1 MSARKNYT
9 VTRTTH
15 ASSSADDKVRKA
27 YQNASQMMKD
37 SGYGL
42 KSNVE
47 VFVDPNLPF
56 MGYSM
61 PLQKGY
67 RIVVAGGA
75 VQSGLLEGLLTH
87 EMSHIYRMENNHPS
101 HDADT
106 IQEAIDKAS
115 GELSEDYQQKIV
127 HDLLNDIQDL
137 YADDISMK
145 VIKKM
150 PSLGPAQ
157 MSSFLQD
164 WVKDDPVKS
173 DKPKMDR
180 WMNAAILVHNARALG
195 QMKRHGID
203 DTGGKAAAANKKFLS
218 QISPKMAGNFPYF
231 MNLMVNLKEN
241 MTRDQYRELL
251 VDYLNRFAETV
262 KDS

>member
-1 MSARKNYT
+1 MSARKNST
-9 VTRTTH
+9 VTRTTR
-15 ASSSADDKVRKA
+15 ASSSADEAVKKA
-27 YQNASQMMKD
+27 YQNASRMMKE

-61 PLQKGY
+61 PLPKGY

-75 VQSGLLEGLLTH
+75 VDSGLLEGLLTH

-106 IQEAIDKAS
+106 IQEAIDKT
-115 GELSEDYQQKIV
+115 GEPLSEDYQAKIV

-145 VIKKM
+145 VIRKN
-150 PSLGPAQ
+150 PTFGPGQ
-157 MSSFLQD
+157 LSSFLQD
-164 WVKDDPVKS
+164 WVKDKPVKS
-173 DKPKMDR
+173 DDSKQDR
-180 WMNAAILVHNARALG
+180 WVNASIMVHNARALG
-195 QMKRHGID
+195 QMKRHNIE
-203 DTGGKAAAANKKFLS
+203 DTGGKAAASSKRFLS
-218 QISPKMAGNFPYF
+218 KIPPNMATQFPYF
-231 MNLMVNLKEN
+231 QNLMINLREN
-241 MTRDQYRELL
+241 MTRDEYSKLL
-251 VDYLNRFAETV
+251 ADYLSHFLDIAAKN
-262 KDS
+262 